1 MNKADSQAT
10 ARTAGSF
17 YMQET
22 ESSTAVLS
30 TPPLSPTVVRA
41 LNALN
46 IHTLADV
53 EALGAA
59 HCFALLKAS
68 GLTITKSTLWQLGA
82 LVCHTTAQQLSPEQ
96 KQMLQAAYQAL
107 PPVHLPPHVEE
118 QHSYMQA
125 ALEQAQAAA
134 LQGEIPIGAVVVYQ
148 GQIIARAH
156 NECVQQHFIGAHA
169 EMLALQRAGAVLQSY
184 RLSECDVY
192 VTVEPCMMCAGALLQ
207 ARVKRV
213 IYGIAEAKTGA
224 IESQL
229 QIATHN
235 HLNQHTAFFSG
246 TNAEECRHLMQ
257 DFFKSKR

>member
-22 ESSTAVLS
+22 KSSTAILS
-30 TPPLSPTVVRA
+30 TPPLSPSVVRA

-82 LVCHTTAQQLSPEQ
+82 LLCHTTAQQLSPEQ
-96 KQMLQAAYQAL
+96 KQVLQAAYQAL
-107 PPVHLPPHVEE
+107 PPVHLPPHAEE

-224 IESQL
+224 VESQL
-229 QIATHN
+229 KIATHT

-246 TNAEECRHLMQ
+246 PNAEECRHLMQ

>member
-1 MNKADSQAT
+1 MNKAESQAT
-10 ARTAGSF
+10 ARSAGSF
-17 YMQET
+17 HIEDAQ
-22 ESSTAVLS
+22 SDNVILS
-30 TPPLSPTVVRA
+30 TPPLSPSVVRA
-41 LNALN
+41 LHSLN
-46 IHTLADV
+46 IRTLADV

-82 LVCHTTAQQLSPEQ
+82 LVWRTSAQQLSPEQ
-96 KQMLQAAYQAL
+96 KQGLQAAYQAL
-107 PPVHLPPHVEE
+107 PPVHLAPSNEE
-118 QHSYMQA
+118 QHTYMQA

-169 EMLALQRAGAVLQSY
+169 EMLALQRAGTVLQSY

>member
-1 MNKADSQAT
+1 MNKAESQAT

-17 YMQET
+17 HMQDAP
-22 ESSTAVLS
+22 SSKAVLS
-30 TPPLSPTVVRA
+30 TPPLSPSVVRA
-41 LNALN
+41 LSSLN

-82 LVCHTTAQQLSPEQ
+82 LVLHTTAQQLNPEQ
-96 KQMLQAAYQAL
+96 KQDLQAAYQAL
-107 PPVHLPPHVEE
+107 PPVHLPPSNEE
-118 QHSYMQA
+118 QHTYMQA
-125 ALEQAQAAA
+125 ALEQAQTAA

-148 GQIIARAH
+148 NRIIARAH
-156 NECVQQHFIGAHA
+156 NECVQQHFVGAHA

-224 IESQL
+224 VESQL
-229 QIATHN
+229 KIATHT

-246 TNAEECRHLMQ
+246 PNADECRHLMQ